1 MARTHVEDRE
11 RLVTIASRVL
21 QGGGEFNAEFR
32 MMTDDGSMRWMLC
45 KGELAGKIGSANAKI
60 VGVAVD
66 ITAIKSAHLEM
77 QRLAKQLMV
86 AQEEERKRLG
96 RELHDDIGQRV
107 ALLGMELEMIRQA
120 LAEEPAMNARLLQL
134 QRSAGEL
141 GTDLHRLAHGLHSS
155 KLKHL
160 GLVSALEELCE
171 RMRSDKQ
178 VVVMEASAQDAA
190 VASLS
195 EDETLALYR
204 VAQEALNNVAKH
216 SGASKACVALRR
228 TECAVVLTITDN
240 GQGFETSADA
250 GGIGLVGMRERLL
263 AVNGTF
269 EISSTRNVGT
279 ELRASVPLGENF
291 SGAALGAAAGVRH

>member
-1 MARTHVEDRE
+1 
-11 RLVTIASRVL
+11 
-21 QGGGEFNAEFR
+21 
-32 MMTDDGSMRWMLC
+32 
-45 KGELAGKIGSANAKI
+45 
-60 VGVAVD
+60 
-66 ITAIKSAHLEM
+66 
-77 QRLAKQLMV
+77 
-86 AQEEERKRLG
+86 
-96 RELHDDIGQRV
+96 LHDDIGQRV

-269 EISSTRNVGT
+269 EISSTPNVGT